1 MSDTT
6 SGTSSAPSATAATA
20 TASTSPDSTGTLL
33 VLGAGTMGAG
43 IAQVAAVGGWTAR
56 VLDLDAQRAEA
67 ALAAARGRIDRLA
80 EKGRLQPEDAA
91 AARDRLVLA
100 DGPAAAAGCDL
111 LIEAIVEDLDVKVA
125 AVSELLPHLPSTAI
139 IATNTS
145 SLSVT
150 DLGERLGVPTRTV
163 GMHFFNPAP
172 LLKLVEVVPGAA
184 TDPEVT
190 ARTRRIAEVW
200 GKVVAIAGD
209 APGFIVNHVARPY
222 YLEAFR
228 VLADG
233 VADVTAIDA
242 VMRTAGRFRMGPFE
256 LTDLI
261 GQDVNTATTRSVWER
276 LDRPALLAPSELQES
291 LVAAGDL
298 GRKTG
303 RGVYDHAAEP
313 PLPVLTTATTAIP
326 GDEALGAA
334 AIAFEAA
341 AADAVGGEPS
351 TDPRA
356 AIAFGRI
363 LLALI
368 TQARRAA
375 ALGIG
380 TPADID
386 TALRFGVNYPLG
398 PLAWAE
404 AIGTERE
411 RALRAALLSVPGH
424 ERFAETG

>member
-1 MSDTT
+1 MPDPANASI
-6 SGTSSAPSATAATA
+6 TA
-20 TASTSPDSTGTLL
+20 TPAAGSPATGTVL

-43 IAQVAAVGGWTAR
+43 IAQVAATSGWTAR
-56 VLDLDAQRAEA
+56 VMDLDADR
-67 ALAAARGRIDRLA
+67 LASAISGVRSRIDRMQ
-80 EKGRLQPEDAA
+80 EKGRLDEAAADAA
-91 AARDRLVLA
+91 RARLEVA

-111 LIEAIVEDLDVKVA
+111 VLEAIVEDMDAKVA
-125 AVSELLPHLPSTAI
+125 ALSALLPHLGPDAI

-145 SLSVT
+145 SLSVAE
-150 DLGERLGVPTRTV
+150 LGERLGEPARTV

-172 LLKLVEVVPGAA
+172 LLKLVEVIPGAG
-184 TDPEVT
+184 TDEAVV
-190 ARTRRIAEVW
+190 ARTRAIAESW
-200 GKVVAIAGD
+200 DKIVAVAKD

-233 VADVTAIDA
+233 VADVACIDG

-276 LDRPALLAPSELQES
+276 LGQPALLAPSELQES
-291 LVAAGDL
+291 LVTEGDL

-303 RGVYDHAAEP
+303 RGVYNHTADP
-313 PLPVLTTATTAIP
+313 PLPVLTVRTKP
-326 GDEALGAA
+326 LPEDEAFVGA
-334 AIAFEAA
+334 AIAFEAS
-341 AADAVGGEPS
+341 AADAVGGQSS
-351 TDPRA
+351 TDPRSA
-356 AIAFGRI
+356 VAFGRI

-368 TQARRAA
+368 TQAQRAA

-380 TPADID
+380 SPADID
-386 TALRFGVNYPLG
+386 TALRYGVNYPLG

-404 AIGTERE
+404 SIGTTRLD
-411 RALRAALLSVPGH
+411 AWRAALLAQPGG
-424 ERFAETG
+424 ERFAAEG